1 MKKLLLM
8 TGLLAVIS
16 AATAQIRFVDPVVTS
31 DKITRTNNVVYG
43 KNYTVLYGDL
53 DPNTAGNQFRLED
66 LAMDIYEPNDGS
78 TNRPLV
84 ILLHSGSFLPRYLN
98 QSPTGAK
105 NDSHMVEMAI
115 RWAQRGY
122 VVANITYR
130 MGWNPQSMDETVR
143 RSTIINAAYK
153 GVQDLSACIRYFK
166 ENAAAYGNTYSIDT
180 SKIAVGGVGTGSYIT
195 GAFASLDRQD
205 EITIAKFR
213 DPSTGAVFVDDKIW
227 GDRFGF
233 GGVTSA
239 IPGVGGPFNNVNTPG
254 YSSKAGV
261 AFQIGGALGDS
272 GWLES
277 GQIPL
282 IWAHS
287 VSDPFA
293 PYTTGMVNVPGTP
306 LKVVEVSG
314 GYDVMKR
321 ATALGNTNPYKG
333 KVMDDWTR
341 AANAINDGIDGLY
354 PIVGLANSSGPYEWW
369 DTAAIKMLPNPPYN
383 VPAIL
388 GGAKAT
394 NPLMSK
400 NRALKFID
408 TLSGYIAP
416 RVAVTL
422 GLVASVGIENVDLAS
437 NVTVYPNPA
446 HGKVVIHNNW
456 DNRTLQQIVIRDING
471 KTIKTSTVYNNHIVE
486 KLDMPAGLY
495 IVEMQFN
502 NGVGTTRLIV
512 Q

>member
-1 MKKLLLM
+1 MRKLLLLS
-8 TGLLAVIS
+8 GLLALAS
-16 AATAQIRFVDPVVTS
+16 AATAQLRFVDAVVS
-31 DKITRTNNVVYG
+31 RDKITRIDNVTYSQ
-43 KNYTVLYGDL
+43 NYTVLYGDL
-53 DPNTAGNQFRLED
+53 DPNTAGNQFQLET
-66 LAMDIYEPNDGS
+66 LKMDVYTPDDNS

-98 QSPTGAK
+98 QTPTGAK
-105 NDSHMVEMAI
+105 NDSHMVEMATQ
-115 RWAQRGY
+115 WAQRGY
-122 VVANITYR
+122 VVASITYR
-130 MGWNPQSMDETVR
+130 QGWNPQSMDETVR

-153 GVQDLSACIRYFK
+153 GVQDLSACIRFFK
-166 ENAAAYGNTYSIDT
+166 ENAAAFGNTFSIDT

-195 GAFASLDRQD
+195 SAFASLDRQD

-213 DPSTGAVFVDDKIW
+213 DPSSGAVFVDDKIW

-239 IPGVGGPFNNVNTPG
+239 IPGVGGPFNKENGKG
-254 YSSKAGV
+254 YTSKAGV

-272 GWLES
+272 SWLEA

-314 GYDVMKR
+314 GYDIMKR
-321 ATALGNTNPYKG
+321 ATSLGNTDAYKG

-341 AANAINDGIDGLY
+341 AANKFNNGIDGLL
-354 PIVGLANSSGPYEWW
+354 PIVGLVNSSGPYEWW
-369 DTAAIKMLPNPPYN
+369 DTAAIKLLPNPPYN

-388 GGAKAT
+388 GSGKAT
-394 NPLMSK
+394 NPLMSRT
-400 NRALKFID
+400 RALTFID
-408 TLSGYIAP
+408 TLMGYIAP

-422 GLVASVGIENVDLAS
+422 GLQTSVGVENVNLAS

-446 HGKVVIHNNW
+446 HGQVIIHNNW
-456 DNRTLQQIVIRDING
+456 DNRTLEQVVFRDING
-471 KTIKTSTVYNNHIVE
+471 KTIKSTAVHHNHIVE
-486 KLDMPAGLY
+486 KLDMPAGIY

-502 NGVGTTRLIV
+502 NGVGTTRLVV